1 MRLLLKFKPMED
13 FEYYEINNYTLQGF
27 VYSLLK
33 NSNYSHYHN
42 TWGFKYFCFSNIF
55 PVSDFITDEIK
66 NLIISSPN
74 PRIIREI
81 EKQLKKPKKYYIGKY
96 PIEIDSVKVFKPRL
110 KRSFI
115 TTTPIVL
122 YKNNRKNIY
131 YSIKKAHDFQFFLD
145 RLKENALKKY
155 NAFYDEN
162 YYFDG
167 NIFDKFE
174 FNREVAVRIKKG
186 GKMFI
191 IIGTLWK
198 NLEKFNMENKKFYRF
213 ILDCGLGEKN
223 SLGFGM
229 LNTREVMKC

>member
-1 MRLLLKFKPMED
+1 MED
-13 FEYYEINNYTLQGF
+13 FEYYDINNYTLQGF
-27 VYSLLK
+27 IYSLLK
-33 NSNYSHYHN
+33 DSKYGHYHN
-42 TWGFKYFCFSNIF
+42 SWGFKYFCFSNIF

-74 PRIIREI
+74 PGIIREI
-81 EKQLKKPKKYYIGKY
+81 EKQLKKSKYYIGKY

-115 TTTPIVL
+115 TSTPIVL
-122 YKNNRKNIY
+122 FKNNRKNIY
-131 YSIKKAHDFQFFLD
+131 YSLKKAHDFQFFLD

-155 NAFYDEN
+155 NSFYNEK

-174 FNREVAVRIKKG
+174 FNREVAVKIKKR

-191 IIGTLWK
+191 VIGTLWN

-229 LNTREVMKC
+229 LNTREVMK

>member
-1 MRLLLKFKPMED
+1 MRLLLGFKPLED
-13 FEYYEINNYTLQGF
+13 FRYYEINNYTLQGF
-27 VYSLLK
+27 IYSLLRDSK
-33 NSNYSHYHN
+33 YGHYHN
-42 TWGFKYFCFSNIF
+42 RCGFKYFCFSNIF

-74 PRIIREI
+74 PEIIREI
-81 EKQLKKPKKYYIGKY
+81 EKQLEKSEKYYLGKY

-115 TTTPIVL
+115 TSTPIVL
-122 YKNNRKNIY
+122 FKNNRKSIY
-131 YSIKKAHDFQFFLD
+131 YSFEKERDFQFFLD

-155 NAFYDEN
+155 NAFYDEK
-162 YYFDG
+162 YYFDE
-167 NIFDKFE
+167 NIFDRFE
-174 FNREVAVRIKKG
+174 FNRQVAVRIKKG

-191 IIGTLWK
+191 VIGTLWK

-229 LNTREVMKC
+229 LNNREVMK